1 MKTFH
6 SKIIFGNKVLK
17 SEKGFILLVAIIAC
31 AILTALG
38 ILIFWTSNEDLK
50 SSVVSLGEKR
60 ALAAVESGYHK
71 AIQTFDPLAPNYGI
85 AGLVDTW
92 NVVDTTYDPKSEFK
106 WSTVQGST
114 FTALPPPGYS
124 MESSAGFGMARYDV
138 TISGRN
144 TESKTEQQIAVGV
157 AYGPVDLSLVYK

>member
-1 MKTFH
+1 MKILQNKVML
-6 SKIIFGNKVLK
+6 SNKVLR

-31 AILTALG
+31 VILMALG
-38 ILIFWTSNEDLK
+38 ILIFWSSNEDLK
-50 SSVVSLGEKR
+50 TSVVSLGEKR

-71 AIQTFDPLAPNYGI
+71 AIQQFDPLAPNYGI
-85 AGLVDTW
+85 SGIINTWTTVDAA
-92 NVVDTTYDPKSEFK
+92 YDPKSEFK
-106 WSTVQGST
+106 WSTVTGSP
-114 FTALPPPGYS
+114 FAALPPPGFS

-144 TESKTEQQIAVGV
+144 TESKTEQQVDVGV

>member
-1 MKTFH
+1 MKTLH
-6 SKIIFGNKVLK
+6 GKIILSNNVLK

-31 AILTALG
+31 VILMALG
-38 ILIFWTSNEDLK
+38 ILIFWSSNEDLRT
-50 SSVVSLGEKR
+50 SVVSLGEKR

-71 AIQTFDPLAPNYGI
+71 AIQQFDPLMPNYGI
-85 AGLVDTW
+85 SGIVNTW
-92 NVVDTTYDPKSEFK
+92 NTVDTTYDAKSEFK
-106 WSTVQGST
+106 WSTVQGSP
-114 FTALPPPGYS
+114 FAALPPPGYS

-144 TESKTEQQIAVGV
+144 TEAKTEQQVGVGV